1 MKMIESQIKR
11 VVIIAMVVIAVTI
24 AAATLLLV
32 NYQNGENNKN
42 TNGLLR
48 YFFPKKSSFATLT
61 QEELDQS
68 VYLLNTRPR
77 KRLNWRTP
85 AQMLKV

>member
-32 NYQNGENNKN
+32 NYQHGENNKN

>member
-1 MKMIESQIKR
+1 MIESQIKR